1 MWPLNRSACSWP
13 TECPKPVWCNIAVL
27 RKVGVLIEMRPA
39 DEVICSRPGVILL
52 LAIAFCVSMMRPA
65 FGHHSFTAEFTAEKT
80 ATLTGTI
87 TQVWFRNPHVRFLIS
102 VANTDG
108 EDEIWDARGSPVVWL
123 ARKGWK
129 KNSIKVGDTVSMY
142 GFLGRDGR
150 KMLSIMT
157 VTLEDGTVMVDRV
170 PE

>member
-1 MWPLNRSACSWP
+1 
-13 TECPKPVWCNIAVL
+13 
-27 RKVGVLIEMRPA
+27 MRPA
-39 DEVICSRPGVILL
+39 SEMNRTRPGAFLVLI
-52 LAIAFCVSMMRPA
+52 ITFCVYLVKPA
-65 FGHHSFTAEFTAEKT
+65 FSHHSFTAEFTAEKT

-87 TQVWFRNPHVRFLIS
+87 TQVWFRNPHVRFLIA
-102 VANTDG
+102 VTNADG

-123 ARKGWK
+123 ARKGWTR
-129 KNSIKVGDTVSMY
+129 NSIKVGDTVSMF

-157 VTLEDGTVMVDRV
+157 VTLADGTVLVDRV

>member
-1 MWPLNRSACSWP
+1 MAL
-13 TECPKPVWCNIAVL
+13 V
-27 RKVGVLIEMRPA
+27 
-39 DEVICSRPGVILL
+39 
-52 LAIAFCVSMMRPA
+52 LAIAVGFFLARPA
-65 FGHHSFTAEFTAEKT
+65 YSHHSFTAEFTAEKT

-87 TQVWFRNPHVRFLIS
+87 TQVWFRNPHVRYLIS
-102 VANTDG
+102 VSNENG
-108 EDEIWDARGSPVVWL
+108 EEESWDARGSPVVWL
-123 ARKGWK
+123 ARKGWTK
-129 KNSIKVGDTVSMY
+129 DSIKVGDTVSMY